1 MKNSQNNKRLQLLLI
16 VLIAVAALGI
26 GYASISGVNL
36 IINGNSTA
44 SVDQNNFKVYFV
56 TSNITT
62 GTGTASIDENDNKIA
77 YFKYK

>member
-36 IINGNSTA
+36 IINGML
-44 SVDQNNFKVYFV
+44 
-56 TSNITT
+56 IR
-62 GTGTASIDENDNKIA
+62 IIL
-77 YFKYK
+77 KYIL

>member
-1 MKNSQNNKRLQLLLI
+1 MGSEFMKNSQNNKRLQLLLI

-26 GYASISGVNL
+26 GYASISGVIL

-62 GTGTASIDENDNKIA
+62 GTGTA
-77 YFKYK
+77 